1 MQLVIKIASKLKN
14 IVYLNMN
21 LFKKH
26 KWKIGIGIIA
36 FVISIYSFLF
46 HNPYNEFIFGIIYKA
61 EFFIFYFSIALL
73 HIYFLEKFF
82 FKRKYMVF
90 FILTLIVVGTCSFL
104 LSYFFSFR
112 LIKNEDIEMP
122 FKIFANTVG
131 LILLVSLVTFFY
143 VLRDRILM
151 KTEYLAYNSRKLE
164 AEVQLLRRQ
173 VNPHFLFNTLNSI
186 YLKCLQNTPAAAE
199 MIIQLAEMFRYE
211 LEISELE
218 TIPLEKEITFIN
230 NYISFERRRLPKN
243 VHLTYNQEI
252 DNVNLQISPNF
263 ILILIENCFKHGVV
277 MNKESHITI
286 SLEIKDRQLTLKT
299 ENEIAKISTFAGT
312 KQTGLKNLRKRLEYK
327 YNNNFILHHSVV
339 DNKCT
344 AFLKI
349 EL

>member
-1 MQLVIKIASKLKN
+1 MDLL
-14 IVYLNMN
+14 
-21 LFKKH
+21 KKH
-26 KWKIGIGIIA
+26 KWKIGIGVIA
-36 FVISIYSFLF
+36 LIISIYNFLF
-46 HNPYNEFIFGIIYKA
+46 LNPYSQFYFSLIYKA
-61 EFFIFYFSIALL
+61 EFFIFYFIISLL
-73 HIYFLEKFF
+73 HIYFLERFF
-82 FKRKYMVF
+82 FKKKYMVF
-90 FILTLIVVGTCSFL
+90 LILTFIVVAISSFL
-104 LSYFFSFR
+104 LSYFFSFKTVNNDKD
-112 LIKNEDIEMP
+112 LDIS
-122 FKIFANTVG
+122 FKIFANTIG

-151 KTEYLAYNSRKLE
+151 KTEYLTYNSRKLE

-199 MIIQLAEMFRYE
+199 MIVQLSEMFRYE
-211 LEISELE
+211 LEVSELE
-218 TIPLEKEITFIN
+218 TIPLGKEITFIN

-243 VHLTYNQEI
+243 VHLTYNEEI
-252 DNVNLQISPNF
+252 DNIDLHISPNF

-286 SLEIKDRQLTLKT
+286 DLQVKDRQLILKT
-299 ENEIAKISTFAGT
+299 ENEIAKRNTSPRT

-327 YNNNFILHHSVV
+327 YNNNFVLHHSVV
-339 DNKCT
+339 NNKCT